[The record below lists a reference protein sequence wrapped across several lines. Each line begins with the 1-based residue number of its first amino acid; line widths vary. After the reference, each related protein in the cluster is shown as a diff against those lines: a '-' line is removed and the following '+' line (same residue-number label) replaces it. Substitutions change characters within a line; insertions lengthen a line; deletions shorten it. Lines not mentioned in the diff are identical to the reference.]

1 MSKAEELAADL
12 TSTYTGFADY
22 AAGLRPEEWRMIAV
36 NHPQLVLG
44 GEDERRPV
52 GVVAHH
58 LGETVPFFTERGL
71 QLARGEQLDPLTLG
85 EMDTTNERHAAVNP
99 APDQTETIAMIRENA
114 ERAAELIRALSDD
127 ELDRPGEGA
136 LSTWSAEQL
145 IRRVVIGHVA
155 IHEGSIKA
163 TVGR

>member
-1 MSKAEELAADL
+1 MSRAEELAADL
-12 TSTYTGFADY
+12 TNAYAAFADY
-22 AAGLRPEEWRMIAV
+22 AAKLSPEEWRMVAV
-36 NHPQLVLG
+36 NHPQLVL

-58 LGETVPFFTERGL
+58 LGETVPLFTERGL
-71 QLARGEQLDPLTLG
+71 QLARGEQLEPLTLG
-85 EMDTTNERHAAVNP
+85 EMDNANDRHAAVNP
-99 APDQTETIAMIRENA
+99 APDQMETIAMIRDNA
-114 ERAAELIRALSDD
+114 DRAAALIRSLSDD
-127 ELDRPGEGA
+127 DLERPGEGA
-136 LSTWSAEQL
+136 MSTWSAEQL